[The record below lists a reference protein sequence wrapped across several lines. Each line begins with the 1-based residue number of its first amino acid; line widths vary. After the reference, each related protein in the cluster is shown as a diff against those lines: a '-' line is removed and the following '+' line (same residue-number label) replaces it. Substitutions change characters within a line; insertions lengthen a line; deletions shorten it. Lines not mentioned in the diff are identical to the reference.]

1 MWLHLLFMTQI
12 GKINRLPV
20 LEISQFGAFLD
31 GENLGKILLPKRY
44 VSGELKIGDEI
55 NVFIYL
61 DSDDRL
67 VATTERPKVMIN
79 QFAWLRVASVTNI
92 GAFLDWGLPKDL
104 LVPFREQK
112 QKMQEGKSHLVYVYL
127 DDATKRIVASA
138 KIEKFLDNVSPN
150 YKPGEKVELLIVG
163 PTDLGYKS
171 IINHAHTGLIYSNEI
186 KSPLKAG
193 QKTTGYIKRIR
204 EDEKIDISL
213 DALGLNA
220 IENNSQKLLTEMAQ
234 NNGFLPLTDKSAAE
248 EIKLTLGMSKKAFK
262 KAAGMLYKKRKIIM
276 EEDGIRLIR

>member
-1 MWLHLLFMTQI
+1 MTQI
-12 GKINRLPV
+12 GKINRLAV
-20 LEISQFGAFLD
+20 LEISQFGAFLNGD
-31 GENLGKILLPKRY
+31 NLGKILLPNRY
-44 VSGELKIGDEI
+44 VSEKLKIGDEI

-67 VATTERPKVMIN
+67 VATTEKPKAMIN
-79 QFAWLRVASVTNI
+79 QFAWLRVASITNV

-112 QKMQEGKSHLVYVYL
+112 QKMQEGKSYLVYVYL

-163 PTDLGYKS
+163 PTDLGYKA
-171 IINHAHTGLIYSNEI
+171 IINQAHTGLIYSNEI
-186 KSPLKAG
+186 KSPLKEG
-193 QKTTGYIKRIR
+193 QKATGYIKRIR
-204 EDEKIDISL
+204 DDEKTDISL
-213 DALGLNA
+213 EPLGLNA
-220 IENNSQKLLTEMAQ
+220 IEDNSQKLLTEMAQ
-234 NNGFLPLTDKSAAE
+234 NNGFLPLTDTSAAE

-262 KAAGMLYKKRKIIM
+262 KAVGMLYKKRKIIM
-276 EEDGIRLIR
+276 EEDGLRLIR